1 MTKFK
6 FLSDEWLT
14 AVIELQAEYRDQLP
28 KPVMSM
34 RMNQVVSGAPVE
46 GGIAHL
52 HIDTTAGYGKIGKGH
67 LETVDVTITTEYEV
81 ALALL
86 VQNDQAAAM
95 QAFMSGKIKVQGDMT
110 KIMVPPPPPNEAQKA
125 LEAKI
130 RELTE

>member
-1 MTKFK
+1 MSKYK

-14 AVIELQAEYRDQLP
+14 AVIDLQAEYGARLP
-28 KPVMSM
+28 KPAMPM
-34 RMNQVVSGAPVE
+34 RMNQIVNGAPVD
-46 GGIAHL
+46 GGVAHL
-52 HIDTTAGYGKIGKGH
+52 HVDTTAGYGKLGKGH
-67 LETVDVTITTEYEV
+67 LEGPDVTVTTEYDV

-95 QAFMSGKIKVQGDMT
+95 QAFMSGRIKVLGDMT
-110 KIMVPPPPPNEAQKA
+110 KLMVPPPPPNDAQKE